1 MALIE
6 VEGLS
11 KFYGPH
17 AAVSDVSFKIN
28 EGEIIGLLG
37 LNGAGKSTIL
47 KILGSFLLPSAGR
60 ALMAGFSV
68 EERSEKVREIIGYLP
83 DRPPLYDE
91 MRVVSYLRYVARLKN
106 VRSAHVDS
114 RVADVI
120 AKTNL
125 EEVAWDPLGELSHGF
140 RQRVG
145 IAQAL
150 IHNPPIL
157 ILDEPINGLDPVQ
170 IVEMRDLILSLKG
183 THTVIL
189 SSHILSEI
197 TKTCDR
203 ILIIDQGRLVAEGQ
217 ESALQQSHV
226 KSMRIS
232 VKMRGHFPEGDV
244 ARISGLKILKKDP
257 RKGADILDL
266 KFECEGDLRGDL
278 ASVLV
283 RSGAT
288 LLEIKKDSDDLETLF
303 MNLVKA
309 KAD

>member
-60 ALMAGFSV
+60 ALMAGFPV
-68 EERSEKVREIIGYLP
+68 EERSERVREMIGYLP

-106 VRSAHVDS
+106 VQSAHVDA

-226 KSMRIS
+226 KRMRIS
-232 VKMRGHFPEGDV
+232 VKIRGHFPEGDV
-244 ARISGLKILKKDP
+244 ARISDLKILKKDTLN
-257 RKGADILDL
+257 GSDILDL

-278 ASVLV
+278 AAVLV